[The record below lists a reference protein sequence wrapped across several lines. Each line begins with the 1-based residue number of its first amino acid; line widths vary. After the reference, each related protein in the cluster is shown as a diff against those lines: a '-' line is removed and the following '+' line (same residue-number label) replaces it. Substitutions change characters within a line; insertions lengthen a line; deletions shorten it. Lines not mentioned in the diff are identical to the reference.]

1 MTENKAN
8 KLVIN
13 KDMTIGEVLM
23 LKPATITTLMSI
35 GMACVGCPASQMETI
50 EQAAA
55 VHGLDVDF
63 LIKALNS

>member
-35 GMACVGCPASQMETI
+35 GMACVGCPASQMETV
-50 EQAAA
+50 EEAAY
-55 VHGLDVDF
+55 VHGVDADK
-63 LIKALNS
+63 LVEELNK